1 MGESMPRVRVR
12 IHPTGHLEVQIEGM
26 IDDGCHALV
35 DETAS
40 WAGMLVERCALPPDP
55 SRAAVEARRSARR
68 PEGAV
73 RIGPD
78 PSTG

>member
-1 MGESMPRVRVR
+1 MPRVRVR

-26 IDDGCHALV
+26 TDDGCHALV

-40 WAGMLVERCALPPDP
+40 WAGVIVKRHTLPPDP
-55 SRAAVEARRSARR
+55 SRAAVETRNSASP
-68 PEGAV
+68 PEGASV
-73 RIGPD
+73 RIGRD